1 MHVEPGLDQMPGNRT
16 VIVRGWLEG
25 DSAGSAQAL
34 QICTKLAEVR
44 PRVGNF
50 ERLSSSIWMLDE
62 YVVLTLGDINGYQ
75 KCRCRGIDWLGHG
88 LFLDW
93 ICLRKTNLVS
103 GTGHDYFA
111 STTAPN

>member
-1 MHVEPGLDQMPGNRT
+1 MHVEPGLDQVPGDRT
-16 VIVRGWLEG
+16 MIVRGCLEG
-25 DSAGSAQAL
+25 DSAASAQAI

-50 ERLSSSIWMLDE
+50 EGLPSSIWMLDE
-62 YVVLTLGDINGYQ
+62 YVVLTLGDIDSYQ
-75 KCRCRGIDWLGHG
+75 KCRRRGIHWLSHG

-103 GTGHDYFA
+103 GTG
-111 STTAPN
+111 